1 MICCNESALIRSILE
16 KRKNRMIQHRNKA
29 YNMHWF
35 KAYIHECSFKKYIYC
50 FMKELVVSLS
60 ACLNSYYLINSFFKI
75 QILIT
80 SWNVRLLFTLT
91 LKGSREPCGRMRI
104 YFLLTLQLMFIHL
117 TCHWYFLSI
126 VKDIFTFDM
135 WLILK

>member
-1 MICCNESALIRSILE
+1 MICCNESALIGSILE
-16 KRKNRMIQHRNKA
+16 KRKNEW
-29 YNMHWF
+29 YDTGMHWF
-35 KAYIHECSFKKYIYC
+35 KDYIHECTFIFAAQKNIYC
-50 FMKELVVSLS
+50 FIKELVVSLS

-135 WLILK
+135 WLILE